1 VCVDLTRKK
10 KLQES
15 KDPEIKAVEMK
26 QLVNSHDST
35 TCYVELAVEARSRVI
50 TMHPYPIFLS
60 KNSKSESNMTP
71 APLPFFFVQWW
82 YTAGLHDT
90 SKRFVF

>member
-1 VCVDLTRKK
+1 
-10 KLQES
+10 
-15 KDPEIKAVEMK
+15 MK

-71 APLPFFFVQWW
+71 APPSPPLFLCAVVV
-82 YTAGLHDT
+82 YSGTT
-90 SKRFVF
+90 